1 MQTKELGLHFEFAS
15 WRVPQFSRAIEY
27 PLEVMEE
34 IRAFACDELLQLSH
48 GGDAVGGV
56 LFGTRREDLIRI
68 LTWRPLACDRTQGEG
83 LKLSYNDRMNLAVQ
97 LEVARQNSDL
107 KDLRPVG
114 WFVSHLRTG
123 VSLSPSDLETY
134 NGFFPE
140 SWQVTLVICPQG
152 RGHAQAGFFLR
163 EADGKLQTEASYQ
176 VFELAPLNLPVATE
190 PEAPRKAAI
199 AAAPEPAPVE
209 KPPAPKLQEPE
220 VAKPEVAK
228 PEVAKRAE
236 SQPENLP
243 APAFRPTPPLE
254 APSFEV
260 EEDLPA
266 RERWLWAIPI
276 ALALAIA
283 GFLLYQRRP
292 SPNASISLR
301 AISEAQT
308 VQLAWD
314 ANSRLIRDADHA
326 EMEINDG
333 AKDSHVSLTSD
344 QLHAGKMSYLPQSND
359 VGFSMTVYPANG
371 EPIHDSARLVAPVA
385 NAPQEPPQ
393 LLQSNPPPAPAAPAV
408 SPAPSEAENATL
420 QQQVQQLKEEVG
432 KERAR
437 ADGLQ
442 NLVRILENRLGI
454 SSTAPKTSA
463 PKTDRRR

>member
-15 WRVPQFSRAIEY
+15 WRVPQVSRVIEY

-114 WFVSHLRTG
+114 WFVSHLRAG

-176 VFELAPLNLPVATE
+176 VFELAPLNLPAAPE
-190 PEAPRKAAI
+190 PAAPERAAI
-199 AAAPEPAPVE
+199 APASEPAPVE
-209 KPPAPKLQEPE
+209 KPPAPKMNEPE
-220 VAKPEVAK
+220 VAKPELAK
-228 PEVAKRAE
+228 PRR
-236 SQPENLP
+236 NLP
-243 APAFRPTPPLE
+243 APAFHGTPLE
-254 APSFEV
+254 APIFEV

-266 RERWLWAIPI
+266 RERWLWAIPV

-283 GFLLYQRRP
+283 AFLLYQRRP
-292 SPNASISLR
+292 SPNAAISLR

-371 EPIHDSARLVAPVA
+371 EPTHDSARLVAPVA

-393 LLQSNPPPAPAAPAV
+393 LLQSNPPPT
-408 SPAPSEAENATL
+408 PAPSPEPSGGENAAL
-420 QQQVQQLKEEVG
+420 EQQVQQLKEEVG

-454 SSTAPKTSA
+454 ASTVPKAS
-463 PKTDRRR
+463 RRR

>member
-15 WRVPQFSRAIEY
+15 WRVPQVSRAIEY

-68 LTWRPLACDRTQGEG
+68 LTWRPIACERTQGEG

-114 WFVSHLRTG
+114 WFVSHLHAG
-123 VSLSPSDLETY
+123 VSLSASDLETY

-176 VFELAPLNLPVATE
+176 VFELAPLNLPAAPE
-190 PEAPRKAAI
+190 PAAPERAAI
-199 AAAPEPAPVE
+199 APASEPAPVE
-209 KPPAPKLQEPE
+209 KPPAPKMNEPE
-220 VAKPEVAK
+220 VAKPELAK
-228 PEVAKRAE
+228 PRR
-236 SQPENLP
+236 NLP
-243 APAFRPTPPLE
+243 APAFHGTPLE

-283 GFLLYQRRP
+283 AFLLYQRRP
-292 SPNASISLR
+292 SPNAAISLR

-314 ANSRLIRDADHA
+314 ANSRLIRNADHA

-454 SSTAPKTSA
+454 SSTVPKTTL

>member
-15 WRVPQFSRAIEY
+15 WRVPQVSRVIEY

-68 LTWRPLACDRTQGEG
+68 LTWRPIACDRTQGEG

-176 VFELAPLNLPVATE
+176 VFELAPLNLPAVPE

-199 AAAPEPAPVE
+199 APAPEPAPVE

-220 VAKPEVAK
+220 AAKPEAAKPEVAK
-228 PEVAKRAE
+228 SEVAKPRQ
-236 SQPENLP
+236 SQPENSP
-243 APAFRPTPPLE
+243 APVFPATPLE

-292 SPNASISLR
+292 SPNAAISLR

-359 VGFSMTVYPANG
+359 VGFSITVYPANG

-393 LLQSNPPPAPAAPAV
+393 LLQSNPPPAPAASAP
-408 SPAPSEAENATL
+408 SPAPSEAENAAL

-454 SSTAPKTSA
+454 ASTVPKAS
-463 PKTDRRR
+463 RRR

>member
-34 IRAFACDELLQLSH
+34 IRAFVCDELLQLSH
-48 GGDAVGGV
+48 GGDSVGGV
-56 LFGTRREDLIRI
+56 LFGTRR
-68 LTWRPLACDRTQGEG
+68 EG

-114 WFVSHLRTG
+114 WFVSHLHAG
-123 VSLSPSDLETY
+123 VSLSASDLETY

-176 VFELAPLNLPVATE
+176 VFELAPLNLPEAPE
-190 PEAPRKAAI
+190 PEAPSKAAI
-199 AAAPEPAPVE
+199 APAPEPAPVE
-209 KPPAPKLQEPE
+209 KPPAAKLQEPE
-220 VAKPEVAK
+220 AAKPEVAK
-228 PEVAKRAE
+228 PEVAKRSQ

-243 APAFRPTPPLE
+243 APVFPAMPLE
-254 APSFEV
+254 AQSFEV

-283 GFLLYQRRP
+283 AFLLYQRRDP
-292 SPNASISLR
+292 SPNAAISLR

-308 VQLAWD
+308 VELAWD

-371 EPIHDSARLVAPVA
+371 EPTHDSARLVAPVA

-393 LLQSNPPPAPAAPAV
+393 LLQSNPPPT
-408 SPAPSEAENATL
+408 PAPSPEPSGGENAAL
-420 QQQVQQLKEEVG
+420 EQQVQQLKEEVG

-442 NLVRILENRLGI
+442 NLVRIIENRLGI
-454 SSTAPKTSA
+454 SSTVPKTTL

>member
-15 WRVPQFSRAIEY
+15 WRVPQSSRVIEY

-34 IRAFACDELLQLSH
+34 IRAFASDELLQLSH

-56 LFGTRREDLIRI
+56 LFGTRRDHLIRI
-68 LTWRPLACDRTQGEG
+68 LTWRPIACGRTQGEG
-83 LKLSYNDRMNLAVQ
+83 MKLSSNDRMNLAVQ
-97 LEVARQNSDL
+97 LEGARQNSDL

-114 WFVSHLRTG
+114 WFVSHLHSG

-163 EADGKLQTEASYQ
+163 ETDGKLQTEASYQ
-176 VFELAPLNLPVATE
+176 VFELAPLNLP
-190 PEAPRKAAI
+190 
-199 AAAPEPAPVE
+199 AAPEPAVPEPAVPDKAAIAPAVELAPVE
-209 KPPAPKLQEPE
+209 KPLAPKLKEPE
-220 VAKPEVAK
+220 VAKPEA
-228 PEVAKRAE
+228 ARRGQ
-236 SQPENLP
+236 SQPENL
-243 APAFRPTPPLE
+243 AARVFQATPLE
-254 APSFEV
+254 VPSFEV

-283 GFLLYQRRP
+283 GFMLYQRRDP
-292 SPNASISLR
+292 SSNASISLR

-314 ANSRLIRDADHA
+314 AKSRLIRDADHG
-326 EMEINDG
+326 EVEINDG

-359 VGFSMTVYPANG
+359 VGFSLTVYPANG

-393 LLQSNPPPAPAAPAV
+393 LLQSNPPPPPAP
-408 SPAPSEAENATL
+408 SPAPSTAENAAL
-420 QQQVQQLKEEVG
+420 QQQVQQLKEEAG
-432 KERAR
+432 RERAR

-454 SSTAPKTSA
+454 SSTV

>member
-1 MQTKELGLHFEFAS
+1 
-15 WRVPQFSRAIEY
+15 
-27 PLEVMEE
+27 
-34 IRAFACDELLQLSH
+34 
-48 GGDAVGGV
+48 
-56 LFGTRREDLIRI
+56 
-68 LTWRPLACDRTQGEG
+68 
-83 LKLSYNDRMNLAVQ
+83 
-97 LEVARQNSDL
+97 
-107 KDLRPVG
+107 
-114 WFVSHLRTG
+114 
-123 VSLSPSDLETY
+123 
-134 NGFFPE
+134 
-140 SWQVTLVICPQG
+140 
-152 RGHAQAGFFLR
+152 
-163 EADGKLQTEASYQ
+163 LQTEASYQ
-176 VFELAPLNLPVATE
+176 VFELAPLNLPVAPEREAPE

-199 AAAPEPAPVE
+199 APAPESAPVE
-209 KPPAPKLQEPE
+209 KPPAPKLKEPE
-220 VAKPEVAK
+220 IAKP
-228 PEVAKRAE
+228 RLN
-236 SQPENLP
+236 QPENVP
-243 APAFRPTPPLE
+243 APVFPAMPLE

-283 GFLLYQRRP
+283 AFLLYQRRDP
-292 SPNASISLR
+292 SPNAAISLR

-333 AKDSHVSLTSD
+333 GKDSHVSLTSD

-371 EPIHDSARLVAPVA
+371 EPTHDSARLVAPVA

-393 LLQSNPPPAPAAPAV
+393 LLQSNPPPT
-408 SPAPSEAENATL
+408 PAPSPEPSGGENAAL
-420 QQQVQQLKEEVG
+420 EQQVQQLKEEVG

-454 SSTAPKTSA
+454 SSTVPKTTL